1 MKSAYLVIL
10 ALLGGSSI
18 ASASAVL
25 HGQREVFFVGFSI
38 TGQQSGDAAAAPTL
52 SESVVSRPGA
62 INDTVVA
69 RNKLLRA
76 EIEARSPREFKLA
89 PIEKQ
94 PMLDGTTS
102 SIIVTAAI
110 DRETV
115 VTEVIDGKYK
125 ITVEIAAQALFFD
138 GESKQVL
145 GSVPVTV
152 QYIDLLSTPPDEA
165 TKRRALLALL
175 DKSGEYGL
183 IAGMASA
190 IASARI
196 PKDARRFMQ
205 LIDASYAEG
214 ALDEYPTLKQK
225 FRSGIVGLEFSKYF
239 ASRTGLALLP
249 YRGETS
255 QAIANALLVVFADG
269 SQQALQVPAAD
280 YVIRINLDRLIKRT
294 ASQDSVAE
302 QRLYGVFL
310 TISVAQPL
318 ARTPYFNQQIRQGAY
333 KTIPVAQVVVDDA
346 QALYDTLLESF
357 VAIGDASQGRATD
370 WLAQQPGGR
379 AARTEWNEFRKKI
392 EECR

>member
-1 MKSAYLVIL
+1 
-10 ALLGGSSI
+10 
-18 ASASAVL
+18 
-25 HGQREVFFVGFSI
+25 
-38 TGQQSGDAAAAPTL
+38 
-52 SESVVSRPGA
+52 
-62 INDTVVA
+62 
-69 RNKLLRA
+69 
-76 EIEARSPREFKLA
+76 
-89 PIEKQ
+89 
-94 PMLDGTTS
+94 
-102 SIIVTAAI
+102 
-110 DRETV
+110 
-115 VTEVIDGKYK
+115 
-125 ITVEIAAQALFFD
+125 
-138 GESKQVL
+138 
-145 GSVPVTV
+145 
-152 QYIDLLSTPPDEA
+152 
-165 TKRRALLALL
+165 
-175 DKSGEYGL
+175 
-183 IAGMASA
+183 
-190 IASARI
+190 
-196 PKDARRFMQ
+196 
-205 LIDASYAEG
+205 
-214 ALDEYPTLKQK
+214 
-225 FRSGIVGLEFSKYF
+225 
-239 ASRTGLALLP
+239 LP

-357 VAIGDASQGRATD
+357 VTIGDASQGRATD